1 MSGKTTTTYSGVNLS
16 SVLFIVFLI
25 LKLTG
30 NIDWN
35 WWWITSPLW
44 IPAALLII
52 VGILMLCIKAIIRK

>member
-1 MSGKTTTTYSGVNLS
+1 MKKTTTYSGVNLS

>member
-1 MSGKTTTTYSGVNLS
+1 MSGKTTTTYSGLNLS

-30 NIDWN
+30 NLDWN

>member
-1 MSGKTTTTYSGVNLS
+1 MSGKTTTTYSGLNLS